1 MTQIRSLIDSLR
13 ALAEPVAERQ
23 GCDLVA
29 IELVGGLAGRR
40 ILRVSVDKPGGATIA
55 DCAKVSRA
63 LSPALDAEDLI
74 PAAYDLEVSTPGMER
89 PLQREKDFA
98 YFAGCEA
105 RIKLYGMDG
114 RRRLKARLLG
124 AADGNVR
131 VLVEGE
137 GERILP
143 LGDIERANLVLD
155 LDQFARLGQ
164 GLHPV
169 NQSERAEG
177 ETP

>member
-1 MTQIRSLIDSLR
+1 MSQLRTVIDTLR
-13 ALAEPVAERQ
+13 ALIEPVAERQ

-29 IELVGGLAGRR
+29 IELVGGLAGKRV
-40 ILRVSVDKPGGATIA
+40 LRVSIDKVGGATIS
-55 DCAKVSRA
+55 DCTKVSRA
-63 LSPALDAEDLI
+63 LSPVLDADDLI
-74 PAAYDLEVSTPGMER
+74 PSAYDLEVSTPGMER

-114 RRRLKARLLG
+114 RRRLKVRLLG
-124 AADGNVR
+124 ASDGQVR
-131 VLVEGE
+131 VNVEGE

-143 LGDIERANLVLD
+143 LDDIERANLVLD

-169 NQSERAEG
+169 ESDAEG

>member
-1 MTQIRSLIDSLR
+1 MTHIRSLIDSLR

-29 IELVGGLAGRR
+29 IELVGGPNGKRV
-40 ILRVSVDKPGGATIA
+40 LRVSLDKVGGASIA
-55 DCAKVSRA
+55 DCAKVSRG

-74 PAAYDLEVSTPGMER
+74 ASAYDLEVSTPGMER

-114 RRRLKARLLG
+114 RRRLKVRLLG
-124 AADGNVR
+124 AADGQVR
-131 VLVEGE
+131 VHVDDE
-137 GERILP
+137 GERIIP
-143 LGDIERANLVLD
+143 LSDIERANLVLD
-155 LDQFARLGQ
+155 LEQFARLGQ

-169 NQSERAEG
+169 SSANAEG

>member
-1 MTQIRSLIDSLR
+1 MSQLRTLVDSLR
-13 ALAEPVAERQ
+13 TLVEPVAERQ
-23 GCDLVA
+23 GCELVA
-29 IELVGGLAGRR
+29 IELVGGLAGKRVLR
-40 ILRVSVDKPGGATIA
+40 ISIDKVGGATIA
-55 DCAKVSRA
+55 DCTRVSRA
-63 LSPALDAEDLI
+63 LSPVLDEDDLI
-74 PAAYDLEVSTPGMER
+74 PSAYDLEVSTPGMER

-124 AADGNVR
+124 ASDGQVR
-131 VLVEGE
+131 VSVEGE
-137 GERILP
+137 GERIIP
-143 LGDIERANLVLD
+143 LDDIERANLILD

-169 NQSERAEG
+169 ESADAEG